1 MLEICCNELISTRIL
16 WSLHLEST
24 RFAALNPVGAKKDME
39 QGEWFSI
46 IIFTDKILGKLSCN
60 PGLLC
65 KGIFISSR
73 GIGPDK
79 KKVIRIVNE
88 IIFWTRILFLWL
100 SCSLSPSLLPLSLQI
115 SHSCSFSLVSSTT
128 STSFEKKARER
139 KKCSSYFCYKS
150 IQRKRPFHSKRC
162 DVSLSC
168 LCCLQL
174 SKWRIRQNLKKSL
187 NPKF

>member
-100 SCSLSPSLLPLSLQI
+100 SCSLSPSLLPLSLNLPLLFVFVGVI
-115 SHSCSFSLVSSTT
+115 DNFNFIWKKKPEREKSVLATFVTNPFSAKGL
-128 STSFEKKARER
+128 FIPR
-139 KKCSSYFCYKS
+139 
-150 IQRKRPFHSKRC
+150 
-162 DVSLSC
+162 DVTYH
-168 LCCLQL
+168 
-174 SKWRIRQNLKKSL
+174 
-187 NPKF
+187 